1 MRKTVKNIE
10 KLAKV
15 ANLPKISK
23 NRENPVKNIENSSKI
38 LKNQEKIFKNFKEP
52 RQNRLK

>member
-15 ANLPKISK
+15 ANPLKISL
-23 NRENPVKNIENSSKI
+23 NLVNPVKNIEKSSKMSTS
-38 LKNQEKIFKNFKEP
+38 QEKNVKNFKEP
-52 RQNRLK
+52 